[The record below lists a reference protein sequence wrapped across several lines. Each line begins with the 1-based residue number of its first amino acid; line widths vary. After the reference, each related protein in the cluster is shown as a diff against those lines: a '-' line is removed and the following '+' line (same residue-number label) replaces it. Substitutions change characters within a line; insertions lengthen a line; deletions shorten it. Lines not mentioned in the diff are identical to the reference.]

1 MPTVAPLA
9 AEQIIESPEAAQVT
23 NVVAGVIVR
32 IPPFEVVIGIWLPL
46 AVAVNVKVATAP
58 VWTLA
63 TPLVGLTVMELIP
76 PRNTVA
82 VAVPLTACAFAVIV
96 VVPSENPC
104 SRLLVGLENDATDGS
119 ELDQV
124 TPLPT

>member
-9 AEQIIESPEAAQVT
+9 AEQTIEFPEAVQVT
-23 NVVAGVIVR
+23 NVVAGVIVKT
-32 IPPFEVVIGIWLPL
+32 PPLEVVIGIWLPL
-46 AVAVNVKVATAP
+46 AVAVKVKVATAP

-63 TPLVGLTVMELIP
+63 TPLVGLTVIELIP

-82 VAVPLTACAFAVIV
+82 VAVPLTACALAVIV

-104 SRLLVGLENDATDGS
+104 SRLLVGLENEATEGS
-119 ELDQV
+119 ELDHV

>member
-1 MPTVAPLA
+1 M
-9 AEQIIESPEAAQVT
+9 
-23 NVVAGVIVR
+23 IVR

-119 ELDQV
+119 ELDQSNTFADLTGTAV
-124 TPLPT
+124 VISSIPGVKKPRCC